1 VGSSMRR
8 FDSTSV
14 LVADGDESD
23 RALIAA
29 LLEQIGCVTHH
40 AGDGAQ
46 ALALAHSTRPNAVI
60 LDVEL
65 PGLNGYEVCNELR
78 ASFGDTLPVVLV
90 SRTRVE
96 SLDRVAGFLIGADE
110 YIVKPFD
117 PDEMLVRVRS
127 LLRRNGHGADG
138 HTRVANGDARLTGE
152 RALTAR
158 EREVLGLLAGG
169 RNQREIAKE
178 LVVTSKTVATHI
190 QRVLAKLGVHS
201 RAEAVAYA
209 HRHGLTVGADKHD
222 FEAHALPDSAA
233 VDKMPGT
240 AK

>member
-23 RALIAA
+23 CALIAA
-29 LLEQIGCVTHH
+29 LLEQIGCVTHR
-40 AGDGAQ
+40 AGDGTQ

-127 LLRRNGHGADG
+127 LLRRNGHSTNA

-209 HRHGLTVGADKHD
+209 HRHGLTEGADRAD

-233 VDKMPGT
+233 VDKMPST
-240 AK
+240 AR

>member
-1 VGSSMRR
+1 MRR

-23 RALIAA
+23 CALIAA
-29 LLEQIGCVTHH
+29 LLEQIGCVTHR
-40 AGDGAQ
+40 AGDGTQ

-78 ASFGDTLPVVLV
+78 ASFGDTLPVVFV

-96 SLDRVAGFLIGADE
+96 PLDRVAGFLIGADE

-127 LLRRNGHGADG
+127 LLRRNGHSTNA

-209 HRHGLTVGADKHD
+209 HRHGLTEGADRAD

-233 VDKMPGT
+233 VDKMPST
-240 AK
+240 AR